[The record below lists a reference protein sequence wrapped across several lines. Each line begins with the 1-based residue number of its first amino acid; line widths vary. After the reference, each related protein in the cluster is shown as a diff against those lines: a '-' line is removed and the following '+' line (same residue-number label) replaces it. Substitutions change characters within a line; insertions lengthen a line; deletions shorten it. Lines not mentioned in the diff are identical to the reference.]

1 MFLISCRTIK
11 VIEKEIYYVPEISFP
26 TFPKL
31 PDYEIIEEGIIIK
44 DENYFRELL
53 KFKAEY
59 KDMIEQYN
67 EKKEELGK

>member
-11 VIEKEIYYVPEISFP
+11 IIEKEVYCVPEINPP

-31 PDYEIIEEGIIIK
+31 PDYEITEEGIIIK

-59 KDMIEQYN
+59 KDMIERYN
-67 EKKEELGK
+67 EKKEELEK

>member
-1 MFLISCRTIK
+1 MSLISCKTIK
-11 VIEKEIYYVPEISFP
+11 VIEKEIYYVPEVNFP

-31 PDYEIIEEGIIIK
+31 PDYEMTEEGIIIK

-59 KDMIEQYN
+59 KDMIERYN
-67 EKKEELGK
+67 EKKEELEK